1 MENRSQ
7 TGSDKRNEKI
17 YKGTIIVLLLII
29 GVLAVMLF
37 TSRQSFKVE
46 KEAATL
52 VNTELQHELDSL
64 MANYNAT
71 KMEYDSIL
79 VDKDSIIMAN
89 ADEIQKLIA
98 SQADYYRIRRQLNL
112 LQEVTKN
119 YVRDIDSL
127 VTINQVLKDENIA
140 FQQEIQ
146 RATVRTTELE
156 QDKEELS
163 SKVEVASALRAY
175 QIRAEAIR
183 MRTRGREEV
192 TDRANR
198 AEQIKVCFTLPD
210 NPVARTG
217 NHNVYL
223 RIAKPDGSIMRVSD
237 DAAYSFV
244 IEGDTLQYSSST
256 VVDYRNQVTEAC
268 LYWQRIEEFEPGLY
282 LISLFTDEFRLGE
295 AAHNLR

>member
-1 MENRSQ
+1 
-7 TGSDKRNEKI
+7 
-17 YKGTIIVLLLII
+17 
-29 GVLAVMLF
+29 MLF

-295 AAHNLR
+295 AALNLR

>member
-1 MENRSQ
+1 MEKQSQ
-7 TGSDKRNEKI
+7 TGSDKKNEKI

-46 KEAATL
+46 REAATT
-52 VNTELQHELDSL
+52 VNLELQHELDSL
-64 MANYNAT
+64 MAEYNAV
-71 KMEYDSIL
+71 KLEYDSIL

-89 ADEIQKLIA
+89 ATEIQRLIS

-112 LQEVTKN
+112 LQEVTQN

-127 VTINQVLKDENIA
+127 VTLNKVLKEENIA

-146 RATVRTTELE
+146 RAAIRTTELE
-156 QDKEELS
+156 QDKEELT

-175 QIRAEAIR
+175 QINAEAIR
-183 MRTRGREEV
+183 IRSRGREEV
-192 TDRANR
+192 TDRASR

-217 NHNVYL
+217 NHSVYL
-223 RIAKPDGSIMRVSD
+223 RIAKPDGSILRISD
-237 DAAYSFV
+237 DEAYSFV
-244 IEGDTLQYSSST
+244 IQGDTLQYSAVT
-256 VVDYRNQVTEAC
+256 VVDYRNQVTDAC
-268 LYWQRIEEFEPGLY
+268 IYWQRMEEFEPGLY

-295 AAHNLR
+295 TALTLR